1 MISHRAIVIDKI
13 VEFAILSGMPV
24 SVVVSL
30 SGLSSVTATDI
41 KNSFASVWDRMNAEG
56 AVVITRHEKPK
67 AVLVTIERFEEL
79 IRAGRPNLDQLTEE
93 FDTLF
98 AGMQT
103 TRAKRGMVAAFKA
116 NPSQLGKVAA
126 TAGRKRK

>member
-1 MISHRAIVIDKI
+1 MSSA
-13 VEFAILSGMPV
+13 AALSF
-24 SVVVSL
+24 SK
-30 SGLSSVTATDI
+30 LSSVTATDI

-56 AVVITRHEKPK
+56 AVAITRHEKPR

-93 FDTLF
+93 FDALLS
-98 AGMQT
+98 GMQT
-103 TRAKRGMVAAFKA
+103 PRARRGMAAAFKA

-126 TAGRKRK
+126 ASDRKRK